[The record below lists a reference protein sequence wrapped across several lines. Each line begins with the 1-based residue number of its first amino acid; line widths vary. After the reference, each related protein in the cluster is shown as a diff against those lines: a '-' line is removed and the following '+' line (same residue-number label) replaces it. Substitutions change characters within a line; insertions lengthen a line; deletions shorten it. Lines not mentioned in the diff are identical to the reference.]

1 MLFALLPA
9 FLSVSSKEGMELG
22 KNKKQKQASAASRG
36 GAEIMKKSAIITFTF
51 KIHSEIAIP
60 EHGIRLPLSK

>member
-1 MLFALLPA
+1 
-9 FLSVSSKEGMELG
+9 MELG